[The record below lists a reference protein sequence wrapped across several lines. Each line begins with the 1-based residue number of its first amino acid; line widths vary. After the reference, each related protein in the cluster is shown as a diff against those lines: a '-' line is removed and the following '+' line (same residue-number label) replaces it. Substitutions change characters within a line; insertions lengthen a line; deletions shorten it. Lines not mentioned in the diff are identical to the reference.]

1 MGVYSNI
8 SLFIVFINNWDFAR
22 VLNLRSP
29 FPIQYVI
36 IGYTTFIGQ
45 KFDKAKIKLQ
55 LVIQT
60 IVTSTVYSHTI

>member
-1 MGVYSNI
+1 MGSSQWEFI
-8 SLFIVFINNWDFAR
+8 LTIIFLFIVFINNWDFAR

-45 KFDKAKIKLQ
+45 KFDEAN
-55 LVIQT
+55 
-60 IVTSTVYSHTI
+60 